1 MITPGAVSLVL
12 GPFRLLSPLGR
23 GGSADVWRAVHER
36 QDVPVAIK
44 VIRDTS
50 TEDPLDRT
58 AEVRA
63 LAALDHPNLL
73 MVFDHGE
80 VPVAGRRS
88 GFTPGS
94 PWIATELCSGGSL
107 AQVGPRNWNQL
118 RRVLQ
123 DVLAGLAYAH
133 ARGVLHRDLTPENVL
148 ISASTD
154 VRPGLKLG
162 DFGLSSDHRVAQHS
176 GAGRGPRVAGTPA
189 YMAPEQFS
197 GDLSAHGPW
206 TDMYAFGCLAWRLCA
221 GQPPFGSTRPPEVL
235 AAAHADLD
243 PPQLEPRFAVPAG
256 LHVLLRDLL
265 AKSPADRVQSAAET
279 LAALDVVDGQQSR
292 GVPADW
298 RTGTHR
304 RPAMR
309 LIGAGLGLHPYR
321 AVPVVGRDAERD
333 RLWAALVDVRH
344 RGNVHVIH
352 VTGPQGLGKQSLV
365 RWLAERALE
374 TGAARVSEVQAHGL
388 DPYAAIADALSRA
401 QPTPPVCRVSG
412 QLGEPA
418 GEDSR
423 AVLPIVERPA
433 AQGAALRALALAARA
448 VGPLVVHVPNADE
461 HPAVVAALG
470 ALRADAPPGGPRAHG
485 LLVVLTSRGGYQAGR
500 DTPRIELAPLSPAHQ
515 VQLVEGVLGLGGV
528 VAQRVRERAAG
539 NPAFAVAMANDLIR
553 RGELVAGEHG
563 FEAPPGS
570 VPDLPADLAGTWR
583 SRLEE
588 AIPALDPRCVQLAA
602 LLGPEVHLPTWQ
614 RARAELG
621 LQDEPWLALGQYAL
635 ATRTPSGY
643 RWERHALEAARAA
656 WPRSTV
662 AFHTAC
668 ARAFSAEGPDVEP
681 DFPRAALHFAAAS
694 RPLDAARALQRAAL
708 GTALRD
714 PSLTVELV
722 HQRDIALRD
731 ARLPAADALWGEG
744 WVLAVR
750 ARVELGDWATAEQPS
765 ERLLQAAWTHG
776 WTQLLAPSL
785 VLRGEIARAMGALG
799 LARERLEEALDL
811 CAGRGDD
818 RGVARSALALGRLLM
833 HLGRLGEAG
842 RCYQQ
847 AQALYTRLQNPGGA
861 GACLLL
867 RAEVARF
874 GGNALL
880 ARDLA
885 GQVRQEQA
893 RRQDRDAVDI
903 LGTLLLHLLEAD
915 LDRDA
920 GRPAAPAYRAA
931 LLDADAAGAGSVAAR
946 AAIGLGLTG
955 DVRAFQRAVDEAER
969 VHDRPMLAL
978 ALACQLPHVPERT
991 FPAHADRV
999 LAALA
1004 ETGSYHPDIRPAL
1017 LRAADVALTAQAL
1030 ALRAAAARQASMVQ
1044 K

>member
-1 MITPGAVSLVL
+1 MITPSAVSIVL

-44 VIRDTS
+44 VIRDAS
-50 TEDPLDRT
+50 TDDVLDRT

-80 VPVAGRRS
+80 VPAAGRAL
-88 GFTPGS
+88 GLVPGS

-176 GAGRGPRVAGTPA
+176 GRGPRVAGTPA
-189 YMAPEQFS
+189 YMAPEQFR
-197 GDLSAHGPW
+197 GDLSEHGPW
-206 TDMYAFGCLAWRLCA
+206 TDMYAFGCLAWRLCS
-221 GQPPFGSTRPPEVL
+221 GQPPFGSARPPEVL

-243 PPQLEPRFAVPAG
+243 PPPLDARFAVPTG
-256 LHVLLRDLL
+256 LDVLLRALL
-265 AKSPADRVQSAAET
+265 AKRPADRVQSAAET
-279 LAALDVVDGQQSR
+279 LAALDVVDGQPSR

-309 LIGAGLGLHPYR
+309 LIGAGLGLHPHR
-321 AVPVVGRDAERD
+321 AVPLVGRDAERD
-333 RLWAALVDVRH
+333 ALWAALVDARRRGDVR
-344 RGNVHVIH
+344 VVH
-352 VTGPQGLGKQSLV
+352 VTGAGGLGKQSLA

-374 TGAARVSEVQAHGL
+374 TGAARVSEVEGRGL
-388 DPYAAIADALSRA
+388 DPYAAIADALARA
-401 QPTPPVCRVSG
+401 QPTPPLCRVSA
-412 QLGEPA
+412 QLAEPA

-423 AVLPIVERPA
+423 AVLPVVERPA
-433 AQGAALRALALAARA
+433 AQGAALRALARAARA
-448 VGPLVVHVPNADE
+448 AGPLVLLVPHADE
-461 HPAVVAALG
+461 NPGVVAALA
-470 ALRADAPPGGPRAHG
+470 ALRAPYDGPRSHG
-485 LLVVLTSRGGYQAGR
+485 MLVVLTSRSADPAEV

-515 VQLVEGVLGLGGV
+515 VQLVEGVLGLGGP

-563 FEAPPGS
+563 FEAPPGAA
-570 VPDLPADLAGTWR
+570 PDLPADLASTWR
-583 SRLEE
+583 ARLEE
-588 AIPALDPRCVQLAA
+588 AIPALDPRCVELAA
-602 LLGPEVHLPTWQ
+602 LLGPEVRGDTWQ
-614 RARAELG
+614 RARAALR
-621 LQDEPWLALGQYAL
+621 LTDEPWLALGQFAL
-635 ATRTPSGY
+635 TTRTPRGY
-643 RWERHALEAARAA
+643 RWERHALDAARRL
-656 WPRSTV
+656 WPRSPV
-662 AFHTAC
+662 AFHAAC
-668 ARAFSAEGPDVEP
+668 AKALAADSAGGEP
-681 DFPRAALHFAAAS
+681 DLPRAALHFAAAC
-694 RPLDAARALQRAAL
+694 RPIDAARALQRAAL
-708 GTALRD
+708 AAALRD
-714 PSLTVELV
+714 PALTVQLIQ
-722 HQRDIALRD
+722 QRDVALVD
-731 ARLPAADALWGEG
+731 AHLPPADALWGEG

-750 ARVELGDWATAEQPS
+750 ARVELGDWAAAEEPA

-776 WTQLLAPSL
+776 WAQLLAPSL
-785 VLRGEIARAMGALG
+785 VLRGEIARAMGGLV
-799 LARERLEEALDL
+799 LARERLKEALDL

-818 RGVARSALALGRLLM
+818 RGVARSALALGRLWL
-833 HLGRLGEAG
+833 HLGRLGDAG
-842 RCYQQ
+842 RCFQQ
-847 AQALYTRLQNPGGA
+847 AQALYTRLQNRAGA

-874 GGNALL
+874 GGNSQL

-885 GQVRQEQA
+885 GQLRHEQA
-893 RRQDRDAVDI
+893 RHADRSPVDA
-903 LGTLLLHLLEAD
+903 LGAVLLRLVEAD
-915 LDRDA
+915 LQRDA
-920 GRPAAPAYRAA
+920 GGPASPAYQAA
-931 LLDADAAGAGSVAAR
+931 LVDAEGAGASSLVAR
-946 AAIGLGLTG
+946 AAVGLGLCG
-955 DVRAFQRAVDEAER
+955 DVRAFQRAVDEAGR
-969 VHDRPMLAL
+969 VHDRPLLAL

-991 FPAHADRV
+991 FGAQVERV

-1004 ETGSYHPDIRPAL
+1004 ETGCYHPDIRPAL
-1017 LRAADVALTAQAL
+1017 LRAADKALTAQA
-1030 ALRAAAARQASMVQ
+1030 ATLRAAAARQAAMVQ